1 MNERIFRQPV
11 PYEPHYRLFVVKVL
25 SAGVRRAVES
35 DVLASILSMQFRKF
49 QGILK
54 SFETSLNI

>member
-1 MNERIFRQPV
+1 MS
-11 PYEPHYRLFVVKVL
+11 VVKILV
-25 SAGVRRAVES
+25 AGVLGTTNS